1 MNVSVIDLKGAAT
14 GEVEVGFDIVEG
26 DKGEQA
32 VHDAVVAHMA
42 AVRTG
47 TACAKTRGD
56 KAATKK
62 KPWRQKGTG
71 RARAGSTVSPIWV
84 GGGVVHGPRPRD
96 FTKKINKTTRRL
108 ALRKALSERLKM
120 EDVIVVDSLSIGS
133 HKTQD
138 FVNTLETLN
147 INDKTVLVV
156 AETEKNVALAVR
168 NIPHVALTTG
178 EELDTYNTLKFDK
191 LLISRSA
198 LETVSKRLAK

>member
-1 MNVSVIDLKGAAT
+1 MNVSVIDLKGAAS
-14 GEVEVGFDIVEG
+14 GEVEVGFEVIED

-71 RARAGSTVSPIWV
+71 RARAGSTVGPIWV
-84 GGGVVHGPRPRD
+84 GGGVAHGPRPRD
-96 FTKKINKTTRRL
+96 FTKKINKPTRRL

-120 EDVIVVDSLSIGS
+120 QDVIVVDSLSLTT

-138 FVNTLETLN
+138 FVGTLETLN

-168 NIPHVALTTG
+168 NIPHVGLTTG
-178 EELDTYNTLKFDK
+178 EDLDTYNTLKFDK
-191 LLISRSA
+191 LLISKAA
-198 LETVSKRLAK
+198 LETVGKRLAK